1 MDVPYIC
8 SPNVE
13 RIEAMLPAGWSMRAD
28 ISPTDST
35 KRIIH
40 LTAPQLMDLD
50 RSQFEG
56 GATFIAFDQKGA
68 SVTQFIKLKLKK
80 YMYIN
85 FFYNPLNSVE
95 TNRPTSPLNSIG
107 FSDRERLH
115 LRLYSLE
122 GKDLQL
128 YGAFDA
134 GNVAR
139 GQDPLESVLHQ
150 YPSLVF
156 NKNEKDVEKMFKG
169 VGAVF
174 NPDSLDLQLKGGE
187 DKPQSIRY
195 CNPEWEPV
203 NPRKWILKP
212 VPHET
217 YMAQFSFE
225 MNNGSNNET
234 MRLKRA
240 SAEWYI
246 DVAKAS
252 ELFGFKDNKDA
263 FDYTKMVI
271 RLSMQAVYLYSD
283 FTTATS
289 GYTEARPNTM
299 TYDKEKDVLT
309 CRFCT
314 LGSTSSQFEV
324 FFYYD
329 GVGKKTFKTNLVRL
343 VAPDMRMSLFLNQGV
358 ERQGY
363 TYMNASLL
371 YDAANERTTISETK
385 NGLNDFNASQDLPFN
400 P

>member
-68 SVTQFIKLKLKK
+68 AVTQFIKLKLKK

-134 GNVAR
+134 AVRWHKQQAR
-139 GQDPLESVLHQ
+139 MHRD
-150 YPSLVF
+150 
-156 NKNEKDVEKMFKG
+156 
-169 VGAVF
+169 
-174 NPDSLDLQLKGGE
+174 
-187 DKPQSIRY
+187 
-195 CNPEWEPV
+195 
-203 NPRKWILKP
+203 
-212 VPHET
+212 
-217 YMAQFSFE
+217 
-225 MNNGSNNET
+225 
-234 MRLKRA
+234 A
-240 SAEWYI
+240 S
-246 DVAKAS
+246 
-252 ELFGFKDNKDA
+252 
-263 FDYTKMVI
+263 
-271 RLSMQAVYLYSD
+271 
-283 FTTATS
+283 
-289 GYTEARPNTM
+289 
-299 TYDKEKDVLT
+299 
-309 CRFCT
+309 
-314 LGSTSSQFEV
+314 
-324 FFYYD
+324 
-329 GVGKKTFKTNLVRL
+329 
-343 VAPDMRMSLFLNQGV
+343 
-358 ERQGY
+358 
-363 TYMNASLL
+363 
-371 YDAANERTTISETK
+371 
-385 NGLNDFNASQDLPFN
+385 
-400 P
+400 